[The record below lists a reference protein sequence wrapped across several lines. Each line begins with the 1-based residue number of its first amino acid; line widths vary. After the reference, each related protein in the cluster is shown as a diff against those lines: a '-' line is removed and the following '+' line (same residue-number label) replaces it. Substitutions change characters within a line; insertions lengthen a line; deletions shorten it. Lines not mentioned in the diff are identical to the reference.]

1 MDRGTVFSGSGACA
15 VCHTQNTDESGA
27 DVSLDSDWRASVHAQ
42 AARDPYWQASVRA
55 EAEANPSERTSI
67 EDACAT
73 CHMPMARYT
82 VSTTSQPGL
91 VLDAGFLDPGNPLHS
106 LAMDGVSCSLCHQI
120 RGSNLGSSSFSGKFA
135 IDTAQRQIFGPYSVT
150 ADQAALMQVGS
161 GFQPL
166 QGLHMG
172 QPEMCATCH
181 MIYTPILDRAGG
193 TVGEFPQQASYLEWF
208 YSDYR
213 SSQSCQGC
221 HMPAADGGV
230 NVASSSTDLRS
241 PFLLHTFSGGNA
253 YLLGLLRIFGDELG
267 VTASGE
273 LLQAARERSLGL
285 LQQQTAALSL
295 ENVGVTGVQLG
306 ANVVVTNKAG
316 HKFPTGFPSRRA
328 WIHLSVKDSAGNVV
342 FESGAVQPDGSIVGD
357 DNDGD
362 PSLFEPHYTVISRP
376 DQVEIYETILKDTA
390 GRVTT
395 GLNQAAGYVKDN
407 RILPSGFDKGAP
419 YQDVAV
425 WGGARDDPLFLGG
438 SDRVQVL
445 VNLGQAPG
453 PYTLTVELLYQAI
466 GYRWAESLRAV
477 QGPEVQRFLG
487 FYDATPNTPIVV
499 ASVTQQVQH

>member
-1 MDRGTVFSGSGACA
+1 
-15 VCHTQNTDESGA
+15 
-27 DVSLDSDWRASVHAQ
+27 
-42 AARDPYWQASVRA
+42 
-55 EAEANPSERTSI
+55 
-67 EDACAT
+67 
-73 CHMPMARYT
+73 
-82 VSTTSQPGL
+82 
-91 VLDAGFLDPGNPLHS
+91 
-106 LAMDGVSCSLCHQI
+106 
-120 RGSNLGSSSFSGKFA
+120 
-135 IDTAQRQIFGPYSVT
+135 
-150 ADQAALMQVGS
+150 
-161 GFQPL
+161 
-166 QGLHMG
+166 
-172 QPEMCATCH
+172 
-181 MIYTPILDRAGG
+181 MIYTPILDRSGG

-213 SSQSCQGC
+213 STRSCQGC

-253 YLLGLLRIFGDELG
+253 YLLGMLQTFGDELG

-357 DNDGD
+357 DNDID
-362 PSLFEPHYTVISRP
+362 PSLSEPHYTVISRP

-390 GRVTT
+390 GRVTS

-487 FYDATPNTPIVV
+487 FYDTTPNTPIVV